1 VDAGARLV
9 VAVGGD
15 GTLNEVVNGI
25 AGRDVDLATIPLG
38 TGMDF
43 GRTYRIPTG
52 FDDAVAVAL
61 RGEPRTIDAGR
72 VSYRTWAGE
81 DAERWFA
88 NVGSVGMSG
97 AVAQRANG
105 MSKAL
110 GGRVTFFYALTRVFL
125 AWQNTDVTVTFD
137 GGERRGKMHDV
148 IVANGVWHGGGMM
161 LAPDARPDD
170 GVFDVVLIGDVSK
183 ADFVTTAA
191 KLYKGKHVG
200 HPKVEVIRAARVT
213 VDAVE
218 RLPIELEGEQ
228 VGTTPATF
236 EVVRGALRVR
246 VPASNLRR
254 GRGRSR
260 GLGRGRGRSRGLG
273 LGHGLGGVPLRRGRG
288 LLGGAR
294 RFLRTTLELP
304 DALLELVQALLHLL
318 EPAHALAQVVDA
330 LLELHRALHE
340 LACRRVLRRLAEH
353 FLAERGET
361 VDWAL
366 GHADPFPGQLPRLT
380 VSIG

>member
-1 VDAGARLV
+1 VFLVNPASDNGATGKRWPELAHRAARLGLSGETLFSERPGHLIELARSAV
-9 VAVGGD
+9 DGGATLVIAVGGD

-43 GRTYRIPTG
+43 GRTYGIPTK
-52 FDDAVAVAL
+52 FEDAVRIAL
-61 RGEPRTIDAGR
+61 EGKPRTIDAGR
-72 VSYRTWAGE
+72 VSYRTWGGE

-110 GGRVTFFYALTRVFL
+110 GGKATFFYALARVFFE
-125 AWQNTDVTVTFD
+125 WENTDVTVRFD
-137 GGERRGKMHDV
+137 GEERHGRMHDV

-170 GVFDVVLIGDVSK
+170 GAFDVIMIGDVGK
-183 ADFVTTAA
+183 VDFLTTAP

-200 HPKVEVIRAARVT
+200 HPKIEVVRTARVEVDAA
-213 VDAVE
+213 E

-236 EVVRGALRVR
+236 EVVPGALRVR
-246 VPASNLRR
+246 VPTS
-254 GRGRSR
+254 S
-260 GLGRGRGRSRGLG
+260 
-273 LGHGLGGVPLRRGRG
+273 
-288 LLGGAR
+288 
-294 RFLRTTLELP
+294 
-304 DALLELVQALLHLL
+304 
-318 EPAHALAQVVDA
+318 
-330 LLELHRALHE
+330 
-340 LACRRVLRRLAEH
+340 
-353 FLAERGET
+353 
-361 VDWAL
+361 
-366 GHADPFPGQLPRLT
+366 
-380 VSIG
+380 